1 MRFLQGFPSA
11 LVLKVRV
18 WIAGSRSSIPPH
30 FGDFL
35 AGFLDAEAH
44 LGIAEMNGGTS
55 LSCFASVKV
64 RDDDAEI
71 LEWLA
76 AWTGLGSLHAVSAR
90 AASRRQVCW
99 TIKRR
104 DECVELG
111 RLLHAFPLRSRK
123 ARESEIWREAVG
135 LWCSAGAARR
145 DRLAAKRRQLRR
157 ARMFVAPSPVDISV
171 PFRDEVPLAYLAAF
185 VAGEGHFGIF
195 RDVPRLV
202 VKTRADDA
210 PLLRALAGATGLGR
224 VYDYPN
230 RSGANPITASVV
242 YRRAEVREIAQR
254 LCQVA
259 IPGRKGREI
268 SAWRVAVEG
277 LTRPELRLRDAQ
289 EMRRA
294 VAAHRAARAYPGPRT
309 EPLPPFGRRNRR
321 AAAVAALRAGVR
333 SRPGAS
339 HPGITRAGGSVDPR
353 RRTATRSRR
362 RSGPGTPRS
371 TPPASAL
378 ARLASRGAGGRVHRT
393 FAERA
398 SSRRYRAASASW
410 AGCRASATTRPGG
423 AASRVFQPPPR
434 CTARSRAGTTW
445 CVRPAGS
452 RVTASFAP
460 RARWSGHA
468 PTANLPCGARHR
480 ALRRRAGAGRRRR
493 QGRLARRVPVRRAH
507 PDRPCLPVHRDAR
520 DAHARRHR
528 GALRLDRSRR
538 RGQRARRPAGA
549 ADRGQRRRIP
559 DAVHEP
565 DRRLQLR
572 RRAAHRQ
579 GRLREPRLAR
589 PGQRRP

>member
-64 RDDDAEI
+64 RDADAEI

-99 TIKRR
+99 TIRRR
-104 DECVELG
+104 DECVALG

-321 AAAVAALRAGVR
+321 AAAVAALWAWGAEQAGSLSSGDYARWRQRRPEAPNRNTVAEAFGSWHAALDAAGLGARAAR
-333 SRPGAS
+333 K
-339 HPGITRAGGSVDPR
+339 PR
-353 RRTATRSRR
+353 RRR
-362 RSGPGTPRS
+362 PRS
-371 TPPASAL
+371 PD
-378 ARLASRGAGGRVHRT
+378 
-393 FAERA
+393 
-398 SSRRYRAASASW
+398 
-410 AGCRASATTRPGG
+410 
-423 AASRVFQPPPR
+423 
-434 CTARSRAGTTW
+434 
-445 CVRPAGS
+445 
-452 RVTASFAP
+452 
-460 RARWSGHA
+460 
-468 PTANLPCGARHR
+468 
-480 ALRRRAGAGRRRR
+480 
-493 QGRLARRVPVRRAH
+493 VRRARVVAAV
-507 PDRPCLPVHRDAR
+507 PRCERELGRMPRVSDYSAW
-520 DAHARRHR
+520 
-528 GALRLDRSRR
+528 R
-538 RGQRARRPAGA
+538 RGVPGVPAAASVYRAFATW
-549 ADRGQRRRIP
+549 D
-559 DAVHEP
+559 DVV
-565 DRRLQLR
+565 
-572 RRAAHRQ
+572 RAA
-579 GRLREPRLAR
+579 G
-589 PGQRRP
+589 G